1 MQDDSGGIQL
11 EEYGT
16 IKLILQP
23 IVENCIYHAM
33 EFMDGDG
40 EILVAARKE
49 GEVILFMVKDN
60 GCGMT
65 EDIVDRIMAGEKV
78 SKGKG
83 GVGLQN
89 VRERLYLVFGEAYG
103 MTILSEPDEG
113 TEVSIRIPIVSMEE
127 LAERGLDRA

>member
-1 MQDDSGGIQL
+1 
-11 EEYGT
+11 
-16 IKLILQP
+16 LQP

-40 EILVAARKE
+40 VIQISARKE
-49 GEVILFMVKDN
+49 EETNLFTVSDN

-65 EDIVDRIMAGEKV
+65 EDIVEQIMAGKKV

-89 VRERLYLVFGEAYG
+89 VQERLQLVFGDGFG
-103 MTILSEPDEG
+103 MMIHSEPDEG
-113 TEVSIRIPIVSMEE
+113 TEVSIRIPVVLWEE
-127 LAERGLDRA
+127 LAERGLDSV